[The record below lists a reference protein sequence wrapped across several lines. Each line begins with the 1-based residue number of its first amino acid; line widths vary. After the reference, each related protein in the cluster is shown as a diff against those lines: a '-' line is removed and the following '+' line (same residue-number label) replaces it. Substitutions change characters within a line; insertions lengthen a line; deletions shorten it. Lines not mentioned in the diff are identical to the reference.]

1 MDAQEAEAAYRDAR
15 SQLDEGRISLD
26 EYNRKVAE
34 LKYQDNS
41 GTWRAIDPTN
51 GGWLT
56 WDGSAW
62 VPAAVQ
68 GVSPAPQA
76 TVQPAVQLPDRPPY
90 YIPPAGT
97 QPQPANAPAA
107 DAVKKPPRNWAGI
120 LSLIFAL
127 ISWGIYPYIMGII
140 ALALAVLSLY
150 ITKKKTGRI
159 AIIAVIA
166 IVIAFASMF
175 FDYMYLDL
183 FVKPLFPKKM

>member
-120 LSLIFAL
+120 LGLICAL
-127 ISWGIYPYIMGII
+127 VSWVVYPYIMGFAAI
-140 ALALAVLSLY
+140 AISGYSLLVMR
-150 ITKKKTGRI
+150 KRTGRI
-159 AIIAVIA
+159 AIIAIVA
-166 IVIAFASMF
+166 IVIALAAIL
-175 FDYMYLDL
+175 FDYYYLDF
-183 FVKPLFPKKM
+183 FVPPLFPKT

>member
-41 GTWRAIDPTN
+41 GTWRAINPTN

-120 LSLIFAL
+120 LGLICAL
-127 ISWGIYPYIMGII
+127 VSWVVYPYIMGFAAI
-140 ALALAVLSLY
+140 AISGYSLLVMR
-150 ITKKKTGRI
+150 KRTGRI
-159 AIIAVIA
+159 AIIAIVA
-166 IVIAFASMF
+166 IVIALAAIL
-175 FDYMYLDL
+175 FDYYYLDF
-183 FVKPLFPKKM
+183 FVPPLFPKT